1 MYASFF
7 GLNEKPFAI
16 TPDPRYLYLGPRH
29 AEALAHLLYGI
40 TESGGFIQ
48 LTGEVGT
55 GKTTVVRSLLEQ
67 LPPNTEVALV
77 LNPRLSSVEFLLAI
91 CDELHVEVED
101 RSSPKAIIDAL
112 NQRLLQAHAAGRRVV
127 LIVDE
132 AQNLST
138 EVLEQIRLL
147 TNLETAKQK
156 LLQIILVGQP
166 ELRELLAR
174 SDLRQLAQRITGRYH
189 LEPFEAEE
197 LRAYVRHR
205 LEVAGGRGEIFSAA
219 AIRELHRSSDGIPRL
234 VNVIA
239 DRALLGAWSQET
251 PTVDARMA
259 RQAAQ
264 EVFGE
269 RIKRRVRRA
278 PGVAALLLGVAGVI
292 IAVLAVAVFML
303 LQREPAST
311 AWGIGSSPQAAR
323 VPATTPV
330 TRPERPQ
337 PQPQSQVLSQS
348 QRLPPATGTEPAAA
362 AAPGTAPAQEPM
374 AQEALAQ
381 ERVTAEPVAP
391 QATAPAEPA
400 AAAAVAEPLGVLLA
414 AGRLATGT
422 DTAFGNLLARWG
434 MAYAPEGGPACE
446 QVAAQGARCLLQRG
460 TWGELAV
467 LDRPVIMVLADAQGR
482 EHQVVLSRLAGGAAE
497 ILAGDQRMQVPLGE
511 LLTLWFGEYLLLWR
525 PEAGDGRALSRGS
538 TGADVLW
545 LRRTLGELRGTPILP
560 PDSATY
566 DPAMEAAVRDFQ
578 RGARLAVDGI
588 AGAMTM
594 IAVNNAL
601 ALPGRPRLAEA
612 D

>member
-29 AEALAHLLYGI
+29 AEALAHLLYGV

-67 LPPNTEVALV
+67 LPDNTDVALV
-77 LNPRLSSVEFLLAI
+77 LNPRLSPTEFLLSI
-91 CDELHVEVED
+91 CDELQVEVSE
-101 RSSPKAIIDAL
+101 RASPKAIIDAL
-112 NQRLLQAHAAGRRVV
+112 NLRLLKAHAAGRRIV

-147 TNLETAKQK
+147 TNLETHKQK

-189 LEPFEAEE
+189 LEPLEQEE
-197 LRAYVRHR
+197 LHAYVKHR
-205 LEVAGGRGEIFSAA
+205 VEVAGGRGEIFTMS

-239 DRALLGAWSQET
+239 DRALLGAWSHET
-251 PTVDARMA
+251 TSVDGKLT
-259 RQAAQ
+259 RQAAR

-269 RIKRRVRRA
+269 RVKRQVRRA
-278 PGVAALLLGVAGVI
+278 PGAAAVLLGLSAIVIVA
-292 IAVLAVAVFML
+292 LATAVFIL
-303 LQREPAST
+303 LQRAPAGGDAISGEAQAGTRAPVPSPVIGPVQRST
-311 AWGIGSSPQAAR
+311 TDI
-323 VPATTPV
+323 PAVTP
-330 TRPERPQ
+330 PEA
-337 PQPQSQVLSQS
+337 S
-348 QRLPPATGTEPAAA
+348 AEEPAASGELEPTA
-362 AAPGTAPAQEPM
+362 PVAAP
-374 AQEALAQ
+374 
-381 ERVTAEPVAP
+381 
-391 QATAPAEPA
+391 AT
-400 AAAAVAEPLGVLLA
+400 EPLAARLA
-414 AGRLATGT
+414 DGSLATGT
-422 DTAFGNLLARWG
+422 DAAFGNLFARWG
-434 MAYAPEGGPACE
+434 LDYLPENGPACSQAAE
-446 QVAAQGARCLLQRG
+446 QGLRCLLRRG

-467 LDRPVIMVLADAQGR
+467 LNRPAIMVLADTDGR
-482 EHQVVLSRLAGGAAE
+482 EHQLVLNRMLDGGAE
-497 ILAGDQRMQVPLGE
+497 LSAGADTVTVPLGE
-511 LLTLWFGEYLLLWR
+511 LLALWYGEYLLLWR
-525 PEAGDGRALSRGS
+525 PEAGNGRVLRNNA
-538 TGADVLW
+538 TGTDVLW
-545 LRRTLGELRGTPILP
+545 LRRALGELRGNPILP

-566 DPAMEAAVRDFQ
+566 DPAIAAAVRDFQ
-578 RGARLAVDGI
+578 RAARLDVDGV

-594 IAVNNAL
+594 IAVYNAMGL
-601 ALPGRPRLAEA
+601 RARPELVET

>member
-77 LNPRLSSVEFLLAI
+77 LNPRLSPLEFLLAI
-91 CDELHVEVED
+91 CDELHIEVLD
-101 RSSPKAIIDAL
+101 RSSPKAIIDGL
-112 NQRLLQAHAAGRRVV
+112 NHHLLQAHAAGRRVV

-205 LEVAGGRGEIFSAA
+205 LEVAGGRGEIFTAS

-239 DRALLGAWSQET
+239 DRALLGAWSHET
-251 PTVDARMA
+251 PTVDAKMA

-264 EVFGE
+264 EVFGD
-269 RIKRRVRRA
+269 RIKRQVRRA
-278 PGVAALLLGVAGVI
+278 PGVAALLLGAAGVVI
-292 IAVLAVAVFML
+292 VVLAVAVFML
-303 LQREPAST
+303 LQREPVVPARSVE
-311 AWGIGSSPQAAR
+311 SSPPAAAR
-323 VPATTPV
+323 LPATTPV
-330 TRPERPQ
+330 MRPQ
-337 PQPQSQVLSQS
+337 RSEPA
-348 QRLPPATGTEPAAA
+348 PPAAETTPVPEPAPV
-362 AAPGTAPAQEPM
+362 AAPVPATMPGTPALDP
-374 AQEALAQ
+374 AA
-381 ERVTAEPVAP
+381 VTA
-391 QATAPAEPA
+391 
-400 AAAAVAEPLGVLLA
+400 PLGVQLA
-414 AGRLATGT
+414 AGGLATGT
-422 DTAFGNLLARWG
+422 DTAFGNLFARWG
-434 MAYAPEGGPACE
+434 MAYRPEDGPACE
-446 QVAAQGARCLLQRG
+446 QAAAQGTRCLLQRG

-467 LDRPVIMVLADAQGR
+467 LDRPVIMVLADTEGR
-482 EHQVVLSRLAGGAAE
+482 EHQVVLSRLTGGAAE
-497 ILAGDQRMQVPLGE
+497 ILAGDQRMLVPLGE
-511 LLTLWFGEYLLLWR
+511 LLTLWFGEYLMLWR
-525 PEAGDGRALSRGS
+525 PEAGEGRALSRNA
-538 TGADVLW
+538 TGTDVLW
-545 LRRTLGELRGTPILP
+545 LRRALGELRGAPVLP
-560 PDSATY
+560 ADSTAY

-578 RGARLAVDGI
+578 RDARLAVDGI
-588 AGAMTM
+588 AGAMTL
-594 IAVNNAL
+594 ITVNNAL
-601 ALPGRPRLAEA
+601 ALPGRPRLLEAE
-612 D
+612 

>member
-29 AEALAHLLYGI
+29 AEALAHLLYGV

-77 LNPRLSSVEFLLAI
+77 LNPRLSPTEFLLTI
-91 CDELHVEVED
+91 CDELQVEVEE
-101 RSSPKAIIDAL
+101 RASPKAIIDAL
-112 NQRLLQAHAAGRRVV
+112 NLRLLKAHAAGRRVV

-166 ELRELLAR
+166 ELRDLLAR

-189 LEPFEAEE
+189 LEPLEPEE

-205 LEVAGGRGEIFSAA
+205 LEIAGGRGEIFTTA

-234 VNVIA
+234 ANVIA
-239 DRALLGAWSQET
+239 DRALLGAWSKET
-251 PTVDARMA
+251 RSVDGRLT
-259 RQAAQ
+259 RQAAR
-264 EVFGE
+264 EVFGN
-269 RIKRRVRRA
+269 RVRKQVRRA
-278 PGVAALLLGVAGVI
+278 PGTAAVLLGLAAVVIVALAAVIYLLLQRGPGGDANLPVAQPATRAPVTSPVIRPEPPAATAAGVI
-292 IAVLAVAVFML
+292 
-303 LQREPAST
+303 EASPE
-311 AWGIGSSPQAAR
+311 S
-323 VPATTPV
+323 PATIEPEPPEPV
-330 TRPERPQ
+330 
-337 PQPQSQVLSQS
+337 
-348 QRLPPATGTEPAAA
+348 
-362 AAPGTAPAQEPM
+362 
-374 AQEALAQ
+374 
-381 ERVTAEPVAP
+381 AEPVA
-391 QATAPAEPA
+391 
-400 AAAAVAEPLGVLLA
+400 EPLAAQLA
-414 AGRLATGT
+414 AGLLPTGT
-422 DTAFGNLLARWG
+422 DTAFATLFERWG
-434 MAYAPEGGPACE
+434 LAYRPEDGPACE
-446 QVAAQGARCLLQRG
+446 QAAAEGLRCLLRRG

-467 LDRPVIMVLADAQGR
+467 LNRPVIMVLADADGR
-482 EHQVVLSRLAGGAAE
+482 EHQLVLNRILDGAAE
-497 ILAGDQRMQVPLGE
+497 LSAGGESVTVPLGE

-525 PEAGDGRALSRGS
+525 PEAGDGRTLTRNQA
-538 TGADVLW
+538 GADVLW
-545 LRRTLGELRGTPILP
+545 LRRALGELRGNPILP

-566 DPAMEAAVRDFQ
+566 DPAMAAAVRDFQ
-578 RGARLAVDGI
+578 RSARLEVDGI

-594 IAVNNAL
+594 IALYNAL
-601 ALPGRPRLAEA
+601 DLPGRPRLVEI